1 METLTKSHCFHDQLY
16 EKACNTHCTNLFIIY
31 EVGATLYATFP
42 IGSRETISGFSYR
55 GFGARN

>member
-42 IGSRETISGFSYR
+42 IGSRETISGFS
-55 GFGARN
+55 